1 MVILNI
7 LSKYNQSTFS
17 SQTTLTDRK
26 LQLVN
31 QSYYYSHLEVLP
43 IKSNRLKIAMMMT
56 GSQLQQL
63 SNFNQS
69 YYYSHLEVL
78 PIKSNRLK
86 IAMMMTGSQVPKEQ
100 DLISDSIPGKSASV
114 TKYAIAMEYMWQII
128 GREA

>member
-26 LQLVN
+26 LQLV
-31 QSYYYSHLEVLP
+31 
-43 IKSNRLKIAMMMT
+43 
-56 GSQLQQL
+56 
-63 SNFNQS
+63 NQS